1 MIVAR
6 PPNDGLAARI
16 FEEAI
21 KGRSVAKIAELL
33 DVDATTVRAAMRE
46 GDFRAQ
52 VAAHRA
58 EVTEATLA
66 KLHVQAEL
74 AVVQLGAV
82 MSGKVKGTGAGA
94 VVRAAE
100 AVLDRIG
107 VPRRPQL
114 SRDDEEATEQQRV
127 INVLVQVISQHPE
140 IKDEAM
146 RAIEATIATESE
158 H

>member
-1 MIVAR
+1 MAR

-16 FEEAI
+16 FDEAI

-33 DVDATTVRAAMRE
+33 DVDPTTVRAAMRQP
-46 GDFRAQ
+46 DFRSAI
-52 VAAHRA
+52 AAHRA
-58 EVTEATLA
+58 EVADATVA
-66 KLHVQAEL
+66 KLHQQAEL
-74 AVVQLGAV
+74 AVVQLSAV
-82 MSGKVKGTGAGA
+82 MLGKVKGTGAGA

-107 VPRRPQL
+107 VQRRSPTAEAD
-114 SRDDEEATEQQRV
+114 RDASEQQRV

-140 IKDEAM
+140 IRDQAM
-146 RAIEATIATESE
+146 RAIEATTATEDT